1 MNKRFSTKT
10 ASLLACFACFVV
22 YIFLC
27 LTRNTYPAAMESMIA
42 DGVFSKSDAGLVTA
56 SFYFFYGITQILGG
70 WFADR
75 VSPFL
80 LILLGLVGSI
90 ASCAVM
96 AFANTLPVMVI
107 VWGMYGLSS
116 FAVWPAIVKILSSM
130 LMEKHRSMA
139 ILIIPFGVNIG
150 TMLSYLA
157 AALALNAGSWRDLFH
172 VSYILLAV
180 VTVPFML
187 LTLYFRRRL
196 TADDTQTEVKQR
208 KTEKG
213 GVSLFRL
220 ITVSGLLLLLIP
232 SLIRS
237 MLDTGLKTWVP
248 TMITEN
254 YGVTSTFAVSLTTV
268 LLVVNLL
275 AIFLV
280 AWMYPRRCRNAAM
293 AVGIYFAATVPL
305 TAVLIFTGRIPLAI
319 VLVMLALVTTLM
331 SAAAQFFNA
340 SFAAA
345 YAPYGKNG
353 VIAGVM
359 NTASCLGCVIANYG
373 YGIVA
378 EKFGWTVTVIVWVVL
393 ALIALVCCL
402 LAVPKWAKFM
412 KGKIQ

>member
-1 MNKRFSTKT
+1 M
-10 ASLLACFACFVV
+10 A
-22 YIFLC
+22 
-27 LTRNTYPAAMESMIA
+27 SMIA
-42 DGVFSKSDAGLVTA
+42 DGVFAKADAGLVTA
-56 SFYFFYGITQILGG
+56 SFYFFYGITQIFGG
-70 WFADR
+70 WCADR

-107 VWGMYGLSS
+107 VWGLYGLSS

-130 LMEKHRSMA
+130 LMEQHRSVS

-150 TMLSYLA
+150 TMLSYLTA
-157 AALALNAGSWRDLFH
+157 APILKAGSWRDLFH
-172 VSYILLAV
+172 TSYILLAA
-180 VTVPFML
+180 VTVPFL
-187 LTLYFRRRL
+187 LLVLYFRRNL
-196 TADDTQTEVKQR
+196 MEDDAPAVTDSR
-208 KTEKG
+208 KTEQG

-220 ITVSGLLLLLIP
+220 IAASGLLLLLIR
-232 SLIRS
+232 SLVRG
-237 MLDTGLKTWVP
+237 MLDVGLKTWVP
-248 TMITEN
+248 TMITVN
-254 YGVTSTFAVSLTTV
+254 YDVTPMFAGTLTTV

-280 AWMYPRRCRNAAM
+280 AWMYPRRCRNAAT

-319 VLVMLALVTTLM
+319 VLVTLALVTTLM

-340 SFAAA
+340 AFAAA
-345 YAPYGKNG
+345 YGPYGKNG

-359 NTASCLGCVIANYG
+359 NTASCLGCVIANYS

-393 ALIALVCCL
+393 ALIALICCL
-402 LAVPKWAKFM
+402 FAVPMWAKFP
-412 KGKIQ
+412 KGKI